1 MRQSELATLFDFMYW
16 ANRRIL
22 QTAARLT
29 VAQFTLPSVIAGRDL
44 RATLVHTLDTECS
57 WRLRLQGR
65 EKEGSKA
72 LALSDYRNVA
82 ALADH
87 WARDEAEMRAWVASL
102 DDDVLTRTPDDPR
115 AHFPLWYYLL
125 HVVTHSS
132 NTARNRRSCSRS
144 SVALQAISI
153 FWITAAS
160 AKRIR
165 LADER
170 CEAARSRGFGARGG

>member
-1 MRQSELATLFDFMYW
+1 MRQRELATLFDFMYW

-65 EKEGSKA
+65 EEEGSKA

-87 WARDEAEMRAWVASL
+87 WARDEAEMRAWVAS
-102 DDDVLTRTPDDPR
+102 
-115 AHFPLWYYLL
+115 
-125 HVVTHSS
+125 
-132 NTARNRRSCSRS
+132 
-144 SVALQAISI
+144 
-153 FWITAAS
+153 
-160 AKRIR
+160 
-165 LADER
+165 
-170 CEAARSRGFGARGG
+170 